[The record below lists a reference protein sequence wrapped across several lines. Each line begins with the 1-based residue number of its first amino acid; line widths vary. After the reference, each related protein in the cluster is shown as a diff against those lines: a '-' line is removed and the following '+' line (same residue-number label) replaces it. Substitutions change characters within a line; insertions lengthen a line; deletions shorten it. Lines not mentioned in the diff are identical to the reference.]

1 MITPLFESFTDIYIH
16 EEAYKEMDE
25 KSKAFVDLYIGKNV
39 TVVGEGDLRCV

>member
-25 KSKAFVDLYIGKNV
+25 KSQAFVEVYIGTNV
-39 TVVGEGDLRCV
+39 PVDGEGDW